1 MGVGNREQGTMSE
14 RDRTARPKPFPVPR
28 YLFPVPSFLAIHAV
42 LAAYTLLA
50 LFPIGLILINS
61 FKARRAIFGSP
72 LTLPGPDSFSLIGY
86 QKVFSDGHVPLYF
99 LNSVAVTVI
108 TIALVLMLGAMAA
121 WALTEYGFKGS
132 ALLKLYL
139 SIGIMVPIRLG
150 SVAILKLI
158 VGLGLVNSWAGL
170 ILVYT
175 AQGLPL
181 SIFILSE
188 FVGQIPRELR
198 EAGRCEGVSE
208 YKIFLWV
215 ILPLLRPA
223 MATVAVFTMI
233 PVWNDLWFPLLLAP
247 GGGAQ
252 TITLGIQQFI
262 GEYVT
267 DWNAVLAALSV
278 AIIPVL
284 ILYVVFSRQLIRGLT
299 AGAVK

>member
-1 MGVGNREQGTMSE
+1 MNRRASTF
-14 RDRTARPKPFPVPR
+14 AVH
-28 YLFPVPSFLAIHAV
+28 AI

-50 LFPIGLILINS
+50 LFPIFLILINS
-61 FKARRAIFGSP
+61 VKSRTAIFGSP
-72 LTLPGPDSFSLIGY
+72 LSLPGPDTFSLVGY
-86 QKVFSDGHVPLYF
+86 QKVFSDSQVPLYF
-99 LNSVAVTVI
+99 FNSVLVTVV
-108 TIALVLMLGAMAA
+108 TIALVLIIGAMAA
-121 WALTEYGFKGS
+121 WALTEYGFKG
-132 ALLKLYL
+132 ATLLKLYL

-158 VGLGLVNSWAGL
+158 VGMGLVNTWTGL

-181 SIFILSE
+181 SVFILSE
-188 FVGQIPRELR
+188 FVGQIPKDLK
-198 EAGRCEGVSE
+198 EAGRAEGVSE
-208 YKIFLWV
+208 YQIFVYV

-223 MATVAVFTMI
+223 MATVAVFSMI

-247 GGGAQ
+247 GNGAQ

-284 ILYVVFSRQLIRGLT
+284 VLYVVFSRQLIRGLT